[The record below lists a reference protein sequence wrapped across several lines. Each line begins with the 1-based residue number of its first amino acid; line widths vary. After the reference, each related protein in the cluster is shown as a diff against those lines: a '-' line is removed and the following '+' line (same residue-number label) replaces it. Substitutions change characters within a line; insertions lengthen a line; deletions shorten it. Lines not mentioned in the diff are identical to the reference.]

1 MEETKTY
8 STLAYLQAVQ
18 VLKKN
23 LTMDKV
29 FPTLREEVAEILADR
44 ELLISLFASRVING
58 LETME
63 TVPEEIREDVD
74 TFLGEQSTS
83 ILLLVADIIDGSKT
97 IEDIPE
103 HLRNTV
109 LLEVE
114 RYLGKK
120 LP

>member
-1 MEETKTY
+1 MEEKTY

-29 FPTLREEVAEILADR
+29 FPTLREDVEAILADR
-44 ELLISLFASRVING
+44 ELLISLFASRVVNG

-63 TVPEEIREDVD
+63 SVPEDIREDVD
-74 TFLGEQSTS
+74 TFLGQQSTS

-103 HLRNTV
+103 NLRTTV
-109 LLEVE
+109 LIEVE

-120 LP
+120 IS